1 VSNITIT
8 NSDDFEKIIQKIETS
23 RKNIVDIFNEDSQNM
38 ENINATDVWT
48 GKAQDSLYRKYKE
61 LEKNF
66 SPIDETL
73 QIYVSFLNNALNSYK
88 QLEQKTINNM
98 DINNQSLDVNS

>member
-1 VSNITIT
+1 MNTITIT
-8 NSDDFEKIIQKIETS
+8 NSDEFEKIITKIEISRQKIANIFFEDTQNIEKIHETE
-23 RKNIVDIFNEDSQNM
+23 I
-38 ENINATDVWT
+38 WT

-88 QLEQKTINNM
+88 KLEQKTINNM